1 MNTILAFNF
10 VLTLVAMN
18 KNLRFFQLLFF
29 FVASAAMARQ
39 SDGERS
45 IREEL
50 WFFNTETSRFEPSFK
65 ATTPDKR
72 LVGFYIGLSGD
83 DLHMLKI
90 CAPVGTAIWVDMQL
104 VIGKTA
110 EPCFNVDLADWRST
124 FAKDSVF
131 VLMRKDTDLI
141 ATTSVSTLASG
152 SIDALADQRLVPRS
166 RFTDRKDQ
174 FILLFTIAFF
184 GITGFFRLQFPRIFR
199 SVVDLNKILS
209 LRVRD
214 EMVSGFRLFSMPSV
228 TIHIL
233 VSILGGFFLAIDRAS
248 GSESAFSANMSLW
261 DYMGD
266 WAVFS
271 LLLLGFLLAKRFITQ
286 IFGEIFQ
293 MRSAIYLQVFEFLRS
308 IFILLTVALLMYVA
322 FFYISVGVA
331 DWFIRHMP
339 AFTIAF
345 VFFALLL
352 MFYKLA
358 FETRYQ
364 KLHLFSY
371 LCATEIL
378 PALILLKWMF
388 F

>member
-1 MNTILAFNF
+1 
-10 VLTLVAMN
+10 
-18 KNLRFFQLLFF
+18 
-29 FVASAAMARQ
+29 
-39 SDGERS
+39 
-45 IREEL
+45 
-50 WFFNTETSRFEPSFK
+50 
-65 ATTPDKR
+65 
-72 LVGFYIGLSGD
+72 
-83 DLHMLKI
+83 
-90 CAPVGTAIWVDMQL
+90 

-110 EPCFNVDLADWRST
+110 EPCFNVDLTDWRSNYG
-124 FAKDSVF
+124 KDSVF
-131 VLMRKDTDLI
+131 VLLRKEADLI
-141 ATTSVSTLASG
+141 ATTSVSTMSSVG
-152 SIDALADQRLVPRS
+152 VDAMDDQRLVPRS
-166 RFTDRKDQ
+166 RFTNRKDQ

-233 VSILGGFFLAIDRAS
+233 VSILGGFFLAIDRS
-248 GSESAFSANMSLW
+248 SVTEGMFSANMSLW
-261 DYMGD
+261 DYLGD

-271 LLLLGFLLAKRFITQ
+271 SLLLGFLLAKRFITQ

-308 IFILLTVALLMYVA
+308 IFILLAVALLVYVA
-322 FFYISVGVA
+322 FFYLSVGVA
-331 DWFIRHMP
+331 NWFIAHMP
-339 AFTIAF
+339 VFTIAF
-345 VFFALLL
+345 VSLALLL

-378 PALILLKWMF
+378 PALLLLKWMF

>member
-1 MNTILAFNF
+1 MNTILALNF
-10 VLTLVAMN
+10 VHLCVTM
-18 KNLRFFQLLFF
+18 KNTLRFFQLLLLL
-29 FVASAAMARQ
+29 VTTPVMGRQ
-39 SDGERS
+39 TDGERS

-50 WFFNTETSRFEPSFK
+50 WFFDMETNRFEPSFQ
-65 ATTPDKR
+65 ATAPDER
-72 LVGFYIGLSGD
+72 LVGFYIGLGSD
-83 DLHMLKI
+83 NLHLLKI
-90 CAPVGTAIWVDMQL
+90 CSPVGTAVWVDMQL

-110 EPCFNVDLADWRST
+110 DPCFSIDVADWRSS
-124 FAKDSVF
+124 FGKDSVF
-131 VLMRKDTDLI
+131 VLLRNDAGLKA
-141 ATTSVSTLASG
+141 ATTISTLPQG
-152 SIDALADQRLVPRS
+152 STDVMADQLLPKSRL
-166 RFTDRKDQ
+166 TNRKDQ

-199 SVVDLNKILS
+199 SLIDLNKILS

-233 VSILGGFFLAIDRAS
+233 VSILGGFFLAIDRSSTAVQ
-248 GSESAFSANMSLW
+248 FSANMNLW
-261 DYMGD
+261 HYLGD

-271 LLLLGFLLAKRFITQ
+271 LLLLGFLLAKRFIIQ
-286 IFGEIFQ
+286 VFGEVFQ

-308 IFILLTVALLMYVA
+308 LFILLSFALLLYVA
-322 FFYISVGVA
+322 FFYLSSAVA
-331 DWFIRHMP
+331 DWFIAHMP

-345 VFFALLL
+345 VFLALLL

-378 PALILLKWMF
+378 PALLLLKWMF